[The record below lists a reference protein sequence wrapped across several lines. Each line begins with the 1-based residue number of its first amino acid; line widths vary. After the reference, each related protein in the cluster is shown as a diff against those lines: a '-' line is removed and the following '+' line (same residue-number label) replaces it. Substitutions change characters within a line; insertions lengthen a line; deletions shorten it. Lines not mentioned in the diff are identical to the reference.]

1 MAAVSLDSHPTPS
14 VSSNGRGVLAGSRC
28 SMTGV
33 HAHLPGEGS
42 SQSAWANFRTG
53 DTAFSILHPMSPQL
67 PNESRAD
74 PRFPQKPG
82 PLAGEA

>member
-1 MAAVSLDSHPTPS
+1 MAAVSSDSHPTPS
-14 VSSNGRGVLAGSRC
+14 VSSSGRGVLAGSRR
-28 SMTGV
+28 SVTGPHV
-33 HAHLPGEGS
+33 CLPREGS
-42 SQSAWANFRTG
+42 SQSTWANFRAG

-74 PRFPQKPG
+74 PSFPRKPG